1 MSRSHLLSEH
11 CAPKA
16 PRACRVS
23 IPNPIVRGAIG
34 ENRRR
39 IPLSANPIH
48 EHDAIL
54 TRKPRAGCRQKNDA
68 PSLQSKRWHDPQH
81 RLPRPNLPTAEIHR
95 RAGAIHE
102 RQELPTRHRVLR
114 LQLNRNDLHP
124 STADCRCRGKHERR
138 KGEKHGHRKR
148 NLPLH
153 LLPLR
158 GRTHTSLSSGRRANG
173 ASTPPCRKC
182 QHESPARGTYPKRG
196 VKAHVA
202 CASVRE

>member
-1 MSRSHLLSEH
+1 MSRSHLLPKH

-23 IPNPIVRGAIG
+23 IPNPIIRGAIG

-54 TRKPRAGCRQKNDA
+54 TRKPRAGRRQKNDA

-114 LQLNRNDLHP
+114 LQLNRKDLHP
-124 STADCRCRGKHERR
+124 STADCRCRRKHERR
-138 KGEKHGHRKR
+138 QRQNMATANEIFRCIFSPCGAAPTLRCQMDEGLTELLLRRVGSVNTNPPHG
-148 NLPLH
+148 
-153 LLPLR
+153 
-158 GRTHTSLSSGRRANG
+158 GHTQSAG
-173 ASTPPCRKC
+173 
-182 QHESPARGTYPKRG
+182 
-196 VKAHVA
+196 
-202 CASVRE
+202 